1 MQQILSI
8 VQAVLAILLI
18 IEVLIQQRG
27 SGLGLAFGGSGEVY
41 GVRRGAER
49 FVFIATI
56 TTATLFFVTGLLR
69 VILEV
74 KQFSL

>member
-27 SGLGLAFGGSGEVY
+27 GGLGMAFGGSSEVY
-41 GVRRGAER
+41 GVRRGAEK
-49 FVFIATI
+49 FIFMATI
-56 TTATLFFVTGLLR
+56 ATATLFFVTGLLR

>member
-18 IEVLIQQRG
+18 VEILMQQRG

-41 GVRRGAER
+41 GVRRGAEK
-49 FVFIATI
+49 FIFFATI
-56 TTATLFFVTGLLR
+56 VTASLFFLTGLLR
-69 VILEV
+69 VILEARV
-74 KQFSL
+74 SSF